1 MTHQINHNG
10 LSRLVHLELS
20 RMAISNPLDAQ
31 RVLTGLI
38 GVYDSDGSII
48 AREVANFYA
57 NTDRCKATSC
67 H

>member
-1 MTHQINHNG
+1 MTHQINHDG

-31 RVLTGLI
+31 RVLTGMI
-38 GVYDSDGSII
+38 GVYDSDGSFI
-48 AREVANFYA
+48 AREVGNFYA
-57 NTDRCKATSC
+57 NTAACTETTC